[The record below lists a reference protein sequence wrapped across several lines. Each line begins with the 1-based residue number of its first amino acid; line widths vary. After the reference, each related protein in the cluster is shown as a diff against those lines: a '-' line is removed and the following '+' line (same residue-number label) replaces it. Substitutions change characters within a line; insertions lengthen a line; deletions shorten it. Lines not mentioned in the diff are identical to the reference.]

1 MVCLCHRFPSSA
13 QHGVKYLNFPQVSHT
28 VQLLYLSCV
37 VLNIILI
44 PLVSIE
50 IKCFTQMSVRAPYS
64 APSSYLQWSRGTAGP
79 GVFQTGLHLLRLQ
92 SLRVHA
98 FQSCT
103 SMLGFAVVLSNHW
116 CAASGTQM
124 TNDDGEDKNKTMRK
138 ETRNMGGAESD
149 GELLLDSE
157 NNPKLM

>member
-1 MVCLCHRFPSSA
+1 M
-13 QHGVKYLNFPQVSHT
+13 
-28 VQLLYLSCV
+28 
-37 VLNIILI
+37 
-44 PLVSIE
+44 LVG
-50 IKCFTQMSVRAPYS
+50 APHLV
-64 APSSYLQWSRGTAGP
+64 PSSYLQWSRGTGGP

-98 FQSCT
+98 FQSRT

-124 TNDDGEDKNKTMRK
+124 THDDGEDKNKTMRK
-138 ETRNMGGAESD
+138 ETQNMGGAESD
-149 GELLLDSE
+149 GGLLLDSE